1 MQTDDRARIY
11 INANICFQH
20 IAARLESYTTPARP
34 NVDVQKVHQCS
45 NPKLSFFFTKDE
57 SLFFTCFRSTKSER
71 RHHVVQVLYVKNK
84 NKTKTKQKSY
94 LRNSIRKK
102 PFCAY
107 NSEKYT
113 AEYI

>member
-84 NKTKTKQKSY
+84 NKTKIIFAEFHKKKAV
-94 LRNSIRKK
+94 LRLQ
-102 PFCAY
+102 F
-107 NSEKYT
+107 
-113 AEYI
+113 